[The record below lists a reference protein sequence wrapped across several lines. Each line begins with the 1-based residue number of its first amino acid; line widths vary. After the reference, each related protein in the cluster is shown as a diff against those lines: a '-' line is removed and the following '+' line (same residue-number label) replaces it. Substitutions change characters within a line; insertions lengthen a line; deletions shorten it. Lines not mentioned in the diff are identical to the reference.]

1 MGNLG
6 WTEMIF
12 IAMIALMVFGPK
24 RLPEMGRKLG
34 RIMGQ
39 LRQASDQF
47 KQVWDSEVE
56 KANLK
61 DIQQKVQ
68 NDLSP
73 NNLFSD
79 STSKTAFDNTASLT
93 NTTQTTTDDPI
104 SLPSINSSTDI
115 SVNSQVAPALEN
127 QLINPPAIAP
137 IERSKPSF
145 DLSPNGGVETIS
157 QTEEVQPISLTKN

>member
-93 NTTQTTTDDPI
+93 DTTQTTTDDPI

-145 DLSPNGGVETIS
+145 DLSPNGGVEPIS
-157 QTEEVQPISLTKN
+157 QTEEVQSISLTKN